1 MKALLY
7 IYIGIFFSLACSCQN
22 KTTDAV
28 EDTQHDHEHA
38 EGLVEL
44 TPAQYKEAHIQLGK
58 IELKDLQATIEVNGM
73 LDVPPQNMVSVSAMM
88 GGFVKTTMLLQGK
101 KVRKGEVLLTLQNP
115 SFIAIQTQYL
125 ENKQKLKFLELE
137 YKRQEELSN
146 ENVASKKIFQQIS
159 SDFHSL
165 QANIRGQE
173 EELKILNINPNK
185 LTQAT
190 ITSVVSIY
198 APMNGYVTTVNINLG
213 KYVTPQDVICEIV
226 NTEHLHAE
234 LTVFEK
240 DIPKIKIG
248 QKLSFYLVNESGS
261 ERKAH
266 VYLINH
272 QISPE
277 RTVRVHAHI
286 DVEDPTLMPSMYL
299 KAFIEVGEKNKKSVV
314 PEKAIVQSAGKN
326 YIFIKDTIQ
335 KEVEHHGYTAIEV
348 STGLSQHGYTQIEV
362 PKNLNAQSVEVV
374 IEGAYALLSKMNIS
388 GEEGHGH

>member
-1 MKALLY
+1 MKALSY
-7 IYIGIFFSLACSCQN
+7 IYIGILFGLICSCQN
-22 KTTDAV
+22 KTTV
-28 EDTQHDHEHA
+28 TTEDMHHEHEHA
-38 EGLVEL
+38 EGVVEL
-44 TPAQYKEAHIQLGK
+44 SDAQYKEAKIQLGK
-58 IELKDLQATIEVNGM
+58 IEMKDLQATIEVNGM
-73 LDVPPQNMVSVSAMM
+73 LDVPPQNLVSVSAMM

-101 KVRKGEVLLTLQNP
+101 KVSKGQVLLTIQNP
-115 SFIAIQTQYL
+115 SFIAIQTMYL
-125 ENKQKLKFLELE
+125 ENVQKLKFLELE

-159 SDFHSL
+159 SDYHSL
-165 QANIRGQE
+165 QASLRGQE
-173 EELKILNINPNK
+173 EELKILNINPRT
-185 LTQAT
+185 LTQT
-190 ITSVVSIY
+190 NITSVVSIY
-198 APMNGYVTTVNINLG
+198 APISGYVTTVNINLG

-248 QKLSFYLVNESGS
+248 QKIGFYLVNESGL
-261 ERKAH
+261 ERRAH

-299 KAFIEVGEKNKKSVV
+299 KAFIEVGENNKKTVV

-326 YIFIKDTIQ
+326 YIFIKDSIQ
-335 KEVEHHGYTAIEV
+335 KEVGQHSYTAIEV
-348 STGLSQHGYTQIEV
+348 SKGISQHGYSEIDLPEV
-362 PKNLNAQSVEVV
+362 LDIKTTHVV
-374 IEGAYALLSKMNIS
+374 VEGAYTLLSKMNVS
-388 GEEGHGH
+388 EEEGHGH